1 MSYGYNVF
9 LSKIA
14 QGGAKMNAIL
24 KFVFRVLVLLGILA
38 IVIFVWPGPQ
48 LRNVKF
54 APAPAQ
60 QPVITVVAPAQAC
73 PVTSAPAPAQQ
84 PVTIVAPTQAC
95 PVTTVPVSA
104 VPATPVP
111 AAEFGPEM
119 HFPGSV
125 SGPAIAELWNPNTG
139 FCAVVRVNQSE
150 ILQWPFNGS
159 WFQAPSVNALNA
171 RWPSYL
177 AEYYTKPSNIANGC
191 KTFISAADV
200 PQH

>member
-1 MSYGYNVF
+1 
-9 LSKIA
+9 
-14 QGGAKMNAIL
+14 MNAIL

-54 APAPAQ
+54 TPAPAQ

-73 PVTSAPAPAQQ
+73 PVTSAPAP
-84 PVTIVAPTQAC
+84 
-95 PVTTVPVSA
+95 A

-139 FCAVVRVNQSE
+139 FCAVVRVNQGE
-150 ILQWPFNGS
+150 ILQWQFNGS

-177 AEYYTKPSNIANGC
+177 AEYYTKPSNIANSC
-191 KTFISAADV
+191 KTFISVADV
-200 PQH
+200 PQQ